1 MLPRDEEALLTQRQ
15 VASMP
20 DILWKSQKNWA
31 YGTRLR
37 PSVSALVSSSSHST
51 STQKL
56 VWCIKTALFFFFLQ
70 NESTWV
76 MNSSATKAVIF
87 SHTNKTLPV
96 KLLED
101 PFQTIKLLP
110 TSWTCHSFCFQCGS
124 MELPRYSI
132 CPECPSPAFPT
143 WHTKTCPPVASFKAT
158 TSVRLCFPP
167 SFYFPLLFFPFMPYF
182 TYSNSP

>member
-1 MLPRDEEALLTQRQ
+1 MAPDYAHPSRLWSLPAPTPRALRSWSD
-15 VASMP
+15 VS
-20 DILWKSQKNWA
+20 
-31 YGTRLR
+31 RLHF
-37 PSVSALVSSSSHST
+37 S
-51 STQKL
+51 
-56 VWCIKTALFFFFLQ
+56 FFFLQ